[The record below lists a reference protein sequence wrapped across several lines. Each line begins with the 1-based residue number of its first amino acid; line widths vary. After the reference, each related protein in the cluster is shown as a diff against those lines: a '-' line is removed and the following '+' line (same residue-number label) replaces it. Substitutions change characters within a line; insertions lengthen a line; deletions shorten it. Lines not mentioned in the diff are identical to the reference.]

1 MPPSR
6 PPNRDLFDDTTMTFG
21 EHLEALRTHLI
32 KALVGLVLGVLV
44 ALTFSHHIIRYVQ
57 TPVVRAME
65 EVFGVSPDMKPI
77 ESIPFWSQVSRW
89 WSGKK
94 EDPAATP
101 TSPSA
106 PEPMI
111 VTLEVHT
118 ADLLAL
124 VDKAMPGMRPKPPDG
139 TPLPPERVQIQA
151 RVPEL
156 EELRSSMRKEL
167 FAENLRARTDGPDE
181 AFMIYIKVSVVTGLV
196 LTSPWVFY
204 QLWMFVAAGL
214 YPHERHY
221 VYKYLPLSIILFVGG
236 ALFAFFAV
244 IPFVLTFL
252 FQFNAWLELRPEMKI
267 GTWLNFAMFLS
278 LMFGISFQL
287 PLVMVFLEKLTIF
300 EAKDYRE
307 KRRMSILAI
316 SIISMLLTP
325 SDPISMV
332 LMMVPLC
339 ILYELGI
346 VLCGPS
352 EPVKGPFPAGA
363 KPASPKTSAPS
374 SPPTPPA
381 PTSPANAAAPV
392 VQAAAPANNQPNA
405 DPMAGVP
412 VDPLAEILPELPV
425 PERKSDEASPEAK
438 AD

>member
-1 MPPSR
+1 
-6 PPNRDLFDDTTMTFG
+6 
-21 EHLEALRTHLI
+21 
-32 KALVGLVLGVLV
+32 
-44 ALTFSHHIIRYVQ
+44 
-57 TPVVRAME
+57 
-65 EVFGVSPDMKPI
+65 
-77 ESIPFWSQVSRW
+77 
-89 WSGKK
+89 
-94 EDPAATP
+94 
-101 TSPSA
+101 
-106 PEPMI
+106 
-111 VTLEVHT
+111 
-118 ADLLAL
+118 
-124 VDKAMPGMRPKPPDG
+124 
-139 TPLPPERVQIQA
+139 
-151 RVPEL
+151 
-156 EELRSSMRKEL
+156 
-167 FAENLRARTDGPDE
+167 
-181 AFMIYIKVSVVTGLV
+181 MIYLKVSVVTGLV

-221 VYKYLPLSIILFVGG
+221 VYKYLPLSVFLFVGG

-332 LMMVPLC
+332 LMMVPLI

-346 VLCGPS
+346 VLCGAP
-352 EPVKGPFPAGA
+352 EPAKGPFPGGA
-363 KPASPKTSAPS
+363 KSPKSS
-374 SPPTPPA
+374 SPQPPTTGSAPTPPA
-381 PTSPANAAAPV
+381 APIPANPAPRRHRPPRRRTSTTRTPRRRPTSPWT
-392 VQAAAPANNQPNA
+392 
-405 DPMAGVP
+405 
-412 VDPLAEILPELPV
+412 
-425 PERKSDEASPEAK
+425 S
-438 AD
+438 

>member
-1 MPPSR
+1 
-6 PPNRDLFDDTTMTFG
+6 
-21 EHLEALRTHLI
+21 
-32 KALVGLVLGVLV
+32 VLPGV
-44 ALTFSHHIIRYVQ
+44 
-57 TPVVRAME
+57 
-65 EVFGVSPDMKPI
+65 
-77 ESIPFWSQVSRW
+77 
-89 WSGKK
+89 
-94 EDPAATP
+94 
-101 TSPSA
+101 
-106 PEPMI
+106 
-111 VTLEVHT
+111 
-118 ADLLAL
+118 
-124 VDKAMPGMRPKPPDG
+124 RPKASEG
-139 TPLPPERVQIQA
+139 TPPPTGRVQLKS
-151 RVPEL
+151 RVAEL
-156 EELRSSMRKEL
+156 DELRSSMRKEM

-181 AFMIYIKVSVVTGLV
+181 AFMIYLKVSVVTGLV

-221 VYKYLPLSIILFVGG
+221 VYKYLPLSVFLFVGG

-332 LMMVPLC
+332 LMMVPLI

-346 VLCGPS
+346 VLCGAP
-352 EPVKGPFPAGA
+352 EPAKSPFAGGA
-363 KPASPKTSAPS
+363 KSSSPKTPATGS
-374 SPPTPPA
+374 SKPA
-381 PTSPANAAAPV
+381 PVSENGASPVA
-392 VQAAAPANNQPNA
+392 QAAAPANNIPNA
-405 DPMAGVP
+405 APAADAP
-412 VDPLAEILPELPV
+412 VEALAQVMPVLSV
-425 PERKSDEASPEAK
+425 PERKIDEDSPEK
-438 AD
+438 KGD